1 MTDSATEPSILRTFL
16 WFNGRLGEA
25 LDFYESTFPDVV
37 IHSRE
42 FTSEGVLFTSD
53 FSIYGHDFIGLNWPG
68 GPEFNEA
75 ISLSISCDGQEETD
89 RLWDA
94 LTKNGKPG
102 NCGWC
107 TDPFGVTWQVT
118 PRQLRD
124 HLGNP
129 DPEKAAYAMAALRDM
144 GKIVIA
150 DLYE

>member
-1 MTDSATEPSILRTFL
+1 MTDSGFPANTLRTFL
-16 WFNGRLGEA
+16 WFGGRLGEA
-25 LDFYESTFPDVV
+25 LEFYKETFGHVV
-37 IHSRE
+37 IHGQD
-42 FTSEGVLFTSD
+42 TSPDGTLFTAD
-53 FSIYGHDFIGLNWPG
+53 FSIYGHEFIGLNWPG

-94 LTKNGKPG
+94 LTKDGKPG

-118 PRQLRD
+118 PKQLRD